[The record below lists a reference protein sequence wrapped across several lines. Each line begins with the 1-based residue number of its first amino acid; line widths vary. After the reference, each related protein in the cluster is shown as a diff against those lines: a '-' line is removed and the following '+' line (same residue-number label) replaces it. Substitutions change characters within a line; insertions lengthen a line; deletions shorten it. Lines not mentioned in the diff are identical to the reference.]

1 VLPERVERELLKKA
15 PTTRSRYKSVIS
27 RFLGRY
33 GLKERYSSEEVND
46 FFHSLS
52 GKDDH
57 YLAFCHAAL
66 TWLSKAAGS
75 DIPLP
80 DRIKVD
86 DAQALKRRRELTL
99 SPSEIRRLVEYARGT
114 DPLVC
119 SVFALSTTYGMRRTE
134 ISRVEPGDID
144 MESGLIVIRTAK
156 SGKARE
162 LPIPDEIKPHLR
174 QTSDFGS
181 EPELSKLFVDTC
193 QDAGVEYKRGMGF
206 HAVRRSLLS
215 GLRRARIE
223 PEYAGFWQLA
233 LQSFF
238 GWSGS
243 GMVDLYSAGISDWES
258 SQLVLQHHP
267 FLEFWK

>member
-15 PTTRSRYKSVIS
+15 PTTRTRYKSVIS

-33 GLKERYSSEEVND
+33 GLKERYSPEEVSD
-46 FFHSLS
+46 FFQNLG

-66 TWLSKAAGS
+66 TWLSKAAGV

-80 DRIKVD
+80 DRTKVD
-86 DAQALKRRRELTL
+86 DAQALRRRRELTL
-99 SPSEIRRLVEYARGT
+99 NPNEIRRLVGYAKRADSST
-114 DPLVC
+114 C

-144 MESGLIVIRTAK
+144 IGSGLIVIRTAK

-162 LPIPDEIKPHLR
+162 LPIPDEIKPHLKR
-174 QTSDFGS
+174 TSGFGTES
-181 EPELSKLFVDTC
+181 ELSTLFVDSC
-193 QDAGVEYKRGMGF
+193 RKAGVGYKKGMGF

-258 SQLVLQHHP
+258 SQLILRHHP